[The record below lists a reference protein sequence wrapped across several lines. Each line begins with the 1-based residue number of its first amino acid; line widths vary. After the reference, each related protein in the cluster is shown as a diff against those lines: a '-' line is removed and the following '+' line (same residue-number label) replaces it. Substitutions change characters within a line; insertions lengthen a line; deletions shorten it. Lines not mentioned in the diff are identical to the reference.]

1 MHIVHISYTAHICGS
16 EQGSARH
23 SAYLSVQQQP
33 GSHLHLLHPPDRA
46 YKTSG
51 SNASIIVADGAE
63 EIAADK
69 SPGHGVYP
77 PAWNLGRRVSA
88 QDGQHL
94 VLQVAATV

>member
-1 MHIVHISYTAHICGS
+1 MHILHTELTCGT
-16 EQGSARH
+16 EQGAAGH
-23 SAYLSVQQQP
+23 SASSSVQQQP

-94 VLQVAATV
+94 VLQAAAPV